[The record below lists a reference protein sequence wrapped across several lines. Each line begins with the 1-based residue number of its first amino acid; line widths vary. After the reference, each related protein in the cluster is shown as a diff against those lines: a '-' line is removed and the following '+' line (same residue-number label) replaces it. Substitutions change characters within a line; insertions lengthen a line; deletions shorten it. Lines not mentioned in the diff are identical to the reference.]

1 MYHSK
6 AQLQVEINWTFLKQK
21 AVIHCSVTFYNLK
34 LGYFHPTLLL
44 RALNDGPQGV
54 RYNESWLYSDQW
66 YILAIFHF
74 WNWPAS
80 ARQLVCV
87 NQCKRTRFAAK
98 MRRRRRQAPVP
109 IKSISRNI
117 QSNPTISVNWNIKID
132 RINVQSSRHGN
143 SENFKR
149 TLFTQFFL
157 VFKLF
162 CFENCDTFGKNSKN
176 CCFQPNFKRVFM
188 FSRLKSIKHT
198 CFSHSV

>member
-1 MYHSK
+1 M
-6 AQLQVEINWTFLKQK
+6 
-21 AVIHCSVTFYNLK
+21 TFYNLK

-117 QSNPTISVNWNIKID
+117 NQTQQFLSTEISKLIVLTCNRVGMEIRKIL
-132 RINVQSSRHGN
+132 NGHYLHS
-143 SENFKR
+143 
-149 TLFTQFFL
+149 FFL
-157 VFKLF
+157 FSNCSVLKIATHSARIQKIVVFSPILSGF
-162 CFENCDTFGKNSKN
+162 SCFHAWKYKTH
-176 CCFQPNFKRVFM
+176 VF
-188 FSRLKSIKHT
+188 FSLSIK
-198 CFSHSV
+198 